1 MLNARYVRERLDE
14 IRASFAKRGSEYPFE
29 ELLEIDEE
37 YKKLQAQVQELRSKR
52 NKGSMEVSQLRKEK
66 KEPDNAKIME
76 LAGIKDQI
84 DELEKKALN
93 YTGRME
99 SILWNMPNVLDKEVP
114 AGSDESGNVTLKTVG
129 EPVRKKL
136 PGHEESLLKLGL
148 LDMEQAAKVSGARFY
163 YLKGDAA
170 LLEQALI
177 RFTIDTLVK
186 KGYVLVAP
194 PLMLKK
200 EYYRGVTALS
210 EFEDAL
216 YRAVEASEAEGLEER
231 EKVDDE
237 LFLISTSEHAI
248 AAMHAGKLFSAKELP
263 KRYIGISPCF
273 RREAGSHGKDTKGI
287 FRVHQFYKVE
297 QFIFA
302 GADDSYKFFDE
313 LISNSE
319 DIYKKLGIPYRVVD
333 ICTGDIGI
341 VAARKNDIEGYMP
354 GQDRYRELVSC
365 SNCTDWQSLRLDIKY
380 DDGGERKFVHTL
392 NSTAIATTRTIVAI
406 VENYANGDG
415 TIEVPKALVKYMG
428 KERIGKPKSQ
438 A

>member
-52 NKGSMEVSQLRKEK
+52 NKGSMEVSRLRKEK

-287 FRVHQFYKVE
+287 FRVHQFYKIE
-297 QFIFA
+297 QFAVARQEDSWAIFSEFIA
-302 GADDSYKFFDE
+302 NAEE
-313 LISNSE
+313 LFSLL
-319 DIYKKLGIPYRVVD
+319 KIPYRLVN
-333 ICTGDIGI
+333 ICAGDIGS
-341 VAARKNDIEGYMP
+341 VAARKYDLEAYMP
-354 GQDRYRELVSC
+354 AQDKYREMVSC
-365 SNCTDWQSLRLDIKY
+365 SNCTDWQAARLDIKY
-380 DDGGERKFVHTL
+380 DEGGERKYAHTL
-392 NSTAIATTRTIVAI
+392 NSTAIATTRAIVAI
-406 VENYANGDG
+406 VENYLNEDGSIAVPEALQPYMNG
-415 TIEVPKALVKYMG
+415 KR
-428 KERIGKPKSQ
+428 RIG
-438 A
+438 